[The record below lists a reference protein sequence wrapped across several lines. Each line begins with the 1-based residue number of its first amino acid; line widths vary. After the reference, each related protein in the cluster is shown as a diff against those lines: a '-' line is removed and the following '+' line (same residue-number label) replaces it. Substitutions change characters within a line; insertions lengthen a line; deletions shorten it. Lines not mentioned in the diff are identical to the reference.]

1 MASRWCT
8 GGHEGTDLDMNQVIW
23 IGIIV
28 WGILV
33 MGFGIAT
40 VPAAVPGEAPV
51 AAHDVVFLL
60 TGGLLSCLIG
70 LLGLCGLM
78 GWMPW
83 FGEENQSR
91 A

>member
-1 MASRWCT
+1 
-8 GGHEGTDLDMNQVIW
+8 MNHFIW

-33 MGFGIAT
+33 MAFGIAT
-40 VPAAVPGEAPV
+40 VPSAVPGGAPIP
-51 AAHDVVFLL
+51 AHDVLFLL
-60 TGGLLSCLIG
+60 TGGLISCMIG

-83 FGEENQSR
+83 FREENEST

>member
-1 MASRWCT
+1 
-8 GGHEGTDLDMNQVIW
+8 MNHFIW
-23 IGIIV
+23 IGIIA

-40 VPAAVPGEAPV
+40 VPQAVPGEAPMP
-51 AAHDVVFLL
+51 AHDVLFLL

-70 LLGLCGLM
+70 LLGLCGMMRWL
-78 GWMPW
+78 PW
-83 FGEENQSR
+83 FREENQSV

>member
-1 MASRWCT
+1 
-8 GGHEGTDLDMNQVIW
+8 MNHFIW

-40 VPAAVPGEAPV
+40 VPHAAPGEAPLP
-51 AAHDVVFLL
+51 AHDVVFLL

-78 GWMPW
+78 GWVPW
-83 FGEENQSR
+83 LREEKQS
-91 A
+91 AA